1 MKRLIIPLCLFGSI
15 ITYGQEVIAN
25 AGSSYS
31 NSEGSLDWTIGEPIV
46 ITLENNSNFATQGFH
61 QTQLQVT
68 EIEEANTFYN
78 VSVFPNPTQGNVEV
92 KIEDLKEDL
101 NIKVFDVSGKLVLQ
115 KPYTV
120 NETTKTFDLNPFESG
135 SYYLQLTGKE
145 NTKTFT
151 IIKH

>member
-25 AGSSYS
+25 GGSSFS

-46 ITLENNSNFATQGFH
+46 ITLENNLNFATQGFH

-120 NETTKTFDLNPFESG
+120 NETTKTFDLNPLESG

>member
-1 MKRLIIPLCLFGSI
+1 
-15 ITYGQEVIAN
+15 
-25 AGSSYS
+25 
-31 NSEGSLDWTIGEPIV
+31 EPIV

-120 NETTKTFDLNPFESG
+120 NETTKTFDLNPLESG